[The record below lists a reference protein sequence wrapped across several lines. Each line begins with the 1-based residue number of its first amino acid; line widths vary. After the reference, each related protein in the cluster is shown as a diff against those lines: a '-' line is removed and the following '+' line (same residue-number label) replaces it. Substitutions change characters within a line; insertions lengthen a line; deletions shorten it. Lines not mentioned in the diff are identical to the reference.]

1 MIAVGLRT
9 TSVILGKTRAALY
22 RVCRS
27 TTSCHRPLPD
37 LLDVVHR
44 HTLLPVIPQTKQGSS
59 VGGGTARV
67 NPRHAGQDEGSEDAC
82 CGVVDCRGKRRY
94 GPAHGRAE
102 RSIPCSPA
110 PARFEGLRR
119 VGHAGRRRPRSA
131 RRAGSASKAARSA
144 GDADGLAWFRP
155 VQACGDDVVRRHAG
169 HPRSCRT
176 GRSRKLWSRKR
187 LEGSNPSPSAGSR
200 GLGGRLVSDSR
211 TLALRFLARP
221 RHAPWG
227 APVDGD
233 GCEPERASRPGS
245 YRAAEDVGRRS
256 ATICSPPA
264 T

>member
-119 VGHAGRRRPRSA
+119 VRITPAAAGPVARGGPAPRRRLRGQPGRPGTQMVSPGSDPCRLA
-131 RRAGSASKAARSA
+131 VTMSSVVMRGIPAHVERAGLENCGRASGSR
-144 GDADGLAWFRP
+144 
-155 VQACGDDVVRRHAG
+155 VRI
-169 HPRSCRT
+169 PPPP
-176 GRSRKLWSRKR
+176 LEV
-187 LEGSNPSPSAGSR
+187 EGSEVAWSLTAEPSP
-200 GLGGRLVSDSR
+200 
-211 TLALRFLARP
+211 
-221 RHAPWG
+221 
-227 APVDGD
+227 
-233 GCEPERASRPGS
+233 
-245 YRAAEDVGRRS
+245 
-256 ATICSPPA
+256 
-264 T
+264 